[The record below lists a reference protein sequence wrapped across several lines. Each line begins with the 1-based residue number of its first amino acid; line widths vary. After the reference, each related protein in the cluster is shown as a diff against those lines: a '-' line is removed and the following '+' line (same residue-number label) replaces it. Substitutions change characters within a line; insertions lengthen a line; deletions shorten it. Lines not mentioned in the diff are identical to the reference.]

1 MNKDKTFP
9 WWNPLAWVDVILQ
22 ALGAMLH
29 SILAFFGMLAPP
41 STDGHQNIQIADVQ
55 AEKKT
60 AEEQQAAVDH
70 LDRELTPAQIVYA
83 YSRAT
88 EDERRLMNLEK
99 LTVEQQDWLMRL
111 SDAQLVMLGESG
123 EAACSR
129 SVEAL
134 KLMVSKS
141 KLRVPEVEAAPVIL
155 PIPKDLVMTEE
166 QKQQFVEDR
175 FDELFPGLRMAHAN
189 PKCGPAS
196 STALH

>member
-9 WWNPLAWVDVILQ
+9 WRNPLTWVDLILK
-22 ALGAMLH
+22 AVGAIFR
-29 SILAFFGMLAPP
+29 SILEFFGMLAPP
-41 STDGHQNIQIADVQ
+41 RTDQHENIQLADVE

-60 AEEQQAAVDH
+60 AEEQRAAVDH
-70 LDRELTPAQIVYA
+70 LDREMTPAQMVYA
-83 YSRAT
+83 YCRAT

-99 LTVEQQDWLMRL
+99 LTPEQQDWLMRL

-123 EAACSR
+123 EAACGR

-141 KLRVPEVEAAPVIL
+141 KLRVPEAEAAPVIL
-155 PIPKDLVMTEE
+155 PIQMDLVITEE

-175 FDELFPGLRMAHAN
+175 FDELLPGLRMAHSN
-189 PKCGPAS
+189 PKCRPAS